1 MQIKSK
7 AIAITILALSLLISA
22 CGPEQVFDPVI
33 TPTLTIPSTSIPT
46 MVHQATQTTKI
57 TITPTAIPATPIS
70 AVQATPDDNALQI
83 NKYPGNNTC
92 FKLVTSH
99 GVIIITDPYG
109 MNEDV
114 QPDIVTI
121 SHDHGDHRDFS
132 HIAGEYQ
139 VINTAGIF
147 DEKGIEIIGVAGH
160 HNRDDK
166 TMTNIIY
173 VFDLD
178 GLRLAQFASQ
188 GEMPT
193 EDMFNQIG
201 EVDILIIQIYGTAN
215 WKLSTEEASL
225 IAKRLQAKIVIPA
238 HTDTSQ
244 NEPLAALLGV
254 KAEEIVTGKL
264 IVTKAGLAEQQTPRV
279 VVLDSP

>member
-1 MQIKSK
+1 MQTKSK

-22 CGPEQVFDPVI
+22 CGPGQVFDPAL
-33 TPTLTIPSTSIPT
+33 TPTSTITSTPIPPV
-46 MVHQATQTTKI
+46 VHQATQTTEI
-57 TITPTAIPATPIS
+57 TIISTAIPATPTTV
-70 AVQATPDDNALQI
+70 VQATPIDDELHI
-83 NKYPGNNTC
+83 YKYPGNNTC
-92 FKLVTSH
+92 FKFVTSH
-99 GVIIITDPYG
+99 GVSMITDPYG

-114 QPDIVTI
+114 QPDIVTV

-139 VINTAGIF
+139 LINTEGTF
-147 DEKGIEIIGVAGH
+147 DEKGIQITGVAGH

-166 TMTNIIY
+166 TTTNIIY

-178 GLRLAQFASQ
+178 GFRLAQFASQ

-215 WKLSTEEASL
+215 WKLSAEDASI